1 MYFEITGVSEPVS
14 LQSIIPFI
22 YLLKCNF
29 LLNSKVFKLSK
40 SLIINVFDTKGHCLV
55 KMGQKSF

>member
-40 SLIINVFDTKGHCLV
+40 S
-55 KMGQKSF
+55 